1 MPKTIGITWID
12 PVHGGMGE
20 LVSSM
25 EKLIAVI
32 EENKIETCKLKIYS
46 VPKGSN

>member
-1 MPKTIGITWID
+1 MQKSIGITWID

-20 LVSSM
+20 MVSTIEEM
-25 EKLIAVI
+25 IKVI

-46 VPKGSN
+46 KSQGED